1 MTGAAA
7 EDVLFSAESSAMEGL
22 LIVSEM
28 GALVNVKVISTD
40 AFVEESWKS
49 FDAFPVGS
57 ASSLTL
63 ISSWRS
69 IVPLRSFPVVV
80 PYDSQPCQQRRSRP
94 RSAAP
99 CDVLSGSS

>member
-40 AFVEESWKS
+40 AFVGGVLE
-49 FDAFPVGS
+49 VLRRL
-57 ASSLTL
+57 SSGERVLLDLDLLLALLYSTVKIL
-63 ISSWRS
+63 SSCRS
-69 IVPLRSFPVVV
+69 I
-80 PYDSQPCQQRRSRP
+80 
-94 RSAAP
+94 
-99 CDVLSGSS
+99 

>member
-1 MTGAAA
+1 
-7 EDVLFSAESSAMEGL
+7 MEGL

-49 FDAFPVGS
+49 FEAFPVGS

-63 ISSWRS
+63 ISSFDLPGAL
-69 IVPLRSFPVVV
+69 VPLRPFPVVV
-80 PYDSQPCQQRRSRP
+80 AYDSQPCQH
-94 RSAAP
+94 
-99 CDVLSGSS
+99 L

>member
-40 AFVEESWKS
+40 AFVEESE
-49 FDAFPVGS
+49 VLRRL
-57 ASSLTL
+57 SSGE
-63 ISSWRS
+63 R
-69 IVPLRSFPVVV
+69 
-80 PYDSQPCQQRRSRP
+80 
-94 RSAAP
+94 
-99 CDVLSGSS
+99 VLLDLDLLLAL

>member
-1 MTGAAA
+1 
-7 EDVLFSAESSAMEGL
+7 MEGL

-63 ISSWRS
+63 ISSFDLPGAL
-69 IVPLRSFPVVV
+69 VPLRSFPVVV

-99 CDVLSGSS
+99 CDVLPGSS

>member
-1 MTGAAA
+1 
-7 EDVLFSAESSAMEGL
+7 MEGL

-28 GALVNVKVISTD
+28 GALVNVKVVSTD

-63 ISSWRS
+63 ISSFDL
-69 IVPLRSFPVVV
+69 PGAL
-80 PYDSQPCQQRRSRP
+80 
-94 RSAAP
+94 
-99 CDVLSGSS
+99 